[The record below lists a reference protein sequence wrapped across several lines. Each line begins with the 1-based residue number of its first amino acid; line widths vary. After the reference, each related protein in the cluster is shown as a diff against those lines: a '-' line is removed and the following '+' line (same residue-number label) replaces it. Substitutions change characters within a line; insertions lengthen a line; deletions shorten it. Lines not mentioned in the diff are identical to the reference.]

1 MAGFKWAD
9 PQSRSAFAIAEPG
22 YPIIAAAGFVTL
34 IFAFLEITIP
44 ALIGLGATF
53 FCCWFFRDP
62 DRPTPDCENALIAP
76 ADGKIVSVRPL
87 ESCRFMEGRCLNI
100 GIFMNVFNVH
110 VNRIPFDGTIESIRY
125 EPGRFYSADKEKAWD
140 SNEHNAVFMRTNN
153 GRVIAVVQ
161 VAGLIARRIIC
172 TVSPNQQVKAGQ
184 RFGMICF
191 GSRVDLYLPENTE
204 PVIRTGD
211 KVKAGQT
218 ILGYL
223 K

>member
-1 MAGFKWAD
+1 
-9 PQSRSAFAIAEPG
+9 
-22 YPIIAAAGFVTL
+22 
-34 IFAFLEITIP
+34 
-44 ALIGLGATF
+44 
-53 FCCWFFRDP
+53 
-62 DRPTPDCENALIAP
+62 
-76 ADGKIVSVRPL
+76 
-87 ESCRFMEGRCLNI
+87 
-100 GIFMNVFNVH
+100 
-110 VNRIPFDGTIESIRY
+110 
-125 EPGRFYSADKEKAWD
+125 
-140 SNEHNAVFMRTNN
+140 MRTNN